1 MDTPL
6 GKAPSVGTADGL
18 RAGGWRLRSGVAL
31 LAIGFCVVCVLP
43 SGVWASGTSA
53 SVSASP
59 VSVFCSHIPASNVS
73 SIVGAPVVLKE
84 AEVVKST
91 LECIYEGAEIV
102 SIDKEPGIAA
112 SKLASLSA
120 AEATARSGFPAG
132 TKVVFSPLPARG
144 STAFSWT
151 ATIDGAPFGGIGV
164 NKGTTGYGIELSGK
178 PRISTDEQLLQLGMA
193 A

>member
-1 MDTPL
+1 MSSDC
-6 GKAPSVGTADGL
+6 AAGL
-18 RAGGWRLRSGVAL
+18 LRPRGRGFRFVRAL
-31 LAIGFCVVCVLP
+31 LGAGFCFACALP
-43 SGVWASGTSA
+43 TVAEASRTSA
-53 SVSASP
+53 VASASP
-59 VSVFCSHIPASNVS
+59 VSVFCSHIPASKVS
-73 SIVGAPVVLKE
+73 AIVGTAVVLKE

-91 LECIYEGAEIV
+91 LECIYEGAAIV
-102 SIDKEPGIAA
+102 SIDKEPGIPA

-120 AEATARSGFPAG
+120 AEATAQSGFPAG
-132 TKVVFSPLPARG
+132 TKVNFSPLPARG
-144 STAFSWT
+144 ATAFSWT